1 MKHGGA
7 FGFFDQRITIVIW
20 CYDYY
25 MQDKN
30 PKASTQQGHDKLL
43 ALLAGQKTP
52 TPDELKQLILAL
64 DNHRVLA
71 KVFLLEGTPF
81 VFENRPM
88 KYVIFREQVADRFD
102 IGSQDVCIVGSAKL
116 GYSPSAHKFGTA
128 FAETSDVDV
137 VIISEPLFYRGSKQ
151 LFETLNQLEPSAYS
165 AKSARSDKGK
175 AIPVVDLDDWAK
187 VKDSVRNFVYQ
198 NFNPGLLPQDHP
210 LRREIFENMASTSGL
225 FLALEPQVFVSKIRC
240 RVFRNWKAAEDYY
253 SNTLREAKFSLAGE
267 KQPEPEIEDA
277 EDLVAQHVK
286 IPPALAIEPSVTS
299 H

>member
-1 MKHGGA
+1 MEEKVGKMYA
-7 FGFFDQRITIVIW
+7 
-20 CYDYY
+20 
-25 MQDKN
+25 
-30 PKASTQQGHDKLL
+30 QQTHEKLL

-52 TPDELKQLILAL
+52 NSEELKQLILAL

-88 KYVIFREQVADRFD
+88 KYVIFREQVADRFE

-116 GYSPSAHKFGTA
+116 GYSPGPHKFGTP

-137 VIISEPLFYRGSKQ
+137 VIISEDLFYRGSKQ
-151 LFETLNQLEPSAYS
+151 LFETLNQLTPSVFSIRS
-165 AKSARSDKGK
+165 AASDRNKPV
-175 AIPVVDLDDWAK
+175 PVVDLDDWLK

-198 NFNPGLLPQDHP
+198 NFNPGLLPQEHP

-253 SNTLREAKFSLAGE
+253 SNTLREAKFSLRGE
-267 KQPEPEIEDA
+267 RQPEPEIEDA
-277 EDLVAQHVK
+277 EELVTKVDA
-286 IPPALAIEPSVTS
+286 PAVPLVQSTAKAK
-299 H
+299 

>member
-1 MKHGGA
+1 
-7 FGFFDQRITIVIW
+7 
-20 CYDYY
+20 
-25 MQDKN
+25 MQDGKMQ
-30 PKASTQQGHDKLL
+30 AQQGHDKLL
-43 ALLAGQKTP
+43 TLLAGQKTP
-52 TPDELKQLILAL
+52 TPEEFKQLILAL

-88 KYVIFREQVADRFD
+88 KYVIFREQVADRFE

-116 GYSPSAHKFGTA
+116 GFSPSPGAYKFGTP

-151 LFETLNQLEPSAYS
+151 LFETLNQLGPTVYS
-165 AKSARSDKGK
+165 VRSARDRG
-175 AIPVVDLDDWAK
+175 ITPPTVDAQDWLK
-187 VKDSVRNFVYQ
+187 VKDSIRNFVYQ
-198 NFNPGLLPQDHP
+198 NFNPGILPQDHP

-253 SNTLREAKFSLAGE
+253 SNTLREAKYSLIGE
-267 KQPEPEIEDA
+267 KEPEPEVEDS
-277 EDLVAQHVK
+277 EELVTEVK
-286 IPPALAIEPSVTS
+286 PQPAATAAPIHKP

>member
-1 MKHGGA
+1 MNQQSEA
-7 FGFFDQRITIVIW
+7 
-20 CYDYY
+20 
-25 MQDKN
+25 MQEKN
-30 PKASTQQGHDKLL
+30 PKAVQQGQEKLL

-52 TPDELKQLILAL
+52 TSEEFKQLISAL

-88 KYVIFREQVADRFD
+88 KYVIFREQVADRFE

-116 GYSPSAHKFGTA
+116 GYSPSPHKFGTP

-151 LFETLNQLEPSAYS
+151 LFETLNQLKPSVYI
-165 AKSARSDKGK
+165 AKFEKKTPPTVS
-175 AIPVVDLDDWAK
+175 LDDWIK
-187 VKDSVRNFVYQ
+187 VKDSIRNFVYQ

-267 KQPEPEIEDA
+267 KGTEPEVEDS
-277 EDLVAQHVK
+277 EDLPPEVKTPSASAAQ
-286 IPPALAIEPSVTS
+286 PSQKS
-299 H
+299 N